1 MKISRRAATGR
12 MTLGRA
18 ILFAALAAGA
28 GLWGAS
34 LDASAQV
41 AQPRDAPPPET
52 GEVPQVASPR
62 GATYIPG
69 VGFRFVPPLG
79 PRVYGYY
86 YGPRVYGWYDDREAR
101 RYQRGYR
108 ANRVACDRDWWF
120 GERCARR
127 WR

>member
-1 MKISRRAATGR
+1 MS
-12 MTLGRA
+12 RA

-28 GLWGAS
+28 GLLGLSAG
-34 LDASAQV
+34 ASAQT

-52 GEVPQVASPR
+52 GEVPQAASPR

-86 YGPRVYGWYDDREAR
+86 YGPRVYGYYDDRESR
-101 RYQRGYR
+101 RYR
-108 ANRVACDRDWWF
+108 ARRVACDRHGAWF

>member
-1 MKISRRAATGR
+1 MKTSRSAT
-12 MTLGRA
+12 MGRA

-28 GLWGAS
+28 GLLGLAAG
-34 LDASAQV
+34 ASAQV
-41 AQPRDAPPPET
+41 TQPRDAPPSDT
-52 GEVPQVASPR
+52 GEVPRAASPR
-62 GATYIPG
+62 GRYIPG
-69 VGFRFVPPLG
+69 VGFRFVRRRA

-108 ANRVACDRDWWF
+108 AHRVACDRDWWF